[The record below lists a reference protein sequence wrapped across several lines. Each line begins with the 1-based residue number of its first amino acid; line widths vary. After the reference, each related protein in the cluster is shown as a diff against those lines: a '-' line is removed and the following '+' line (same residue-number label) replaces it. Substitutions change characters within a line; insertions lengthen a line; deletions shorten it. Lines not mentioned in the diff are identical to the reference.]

1 MREQRADGG
10 PGLRMLWSIL
20 MTIAIGYAVIV
31 ALLAVFQ
38 SHLVYFPGTGREL
51 TATPQAVGL
60 AYESVDVRTEDGE
73 TLHGWWVPAPGGDK
87 AARGAVLFFHGN
99 AGNISHRLDYL
110 RMFNALGYSTLALDY
125 RGYGRSSG
133 SPSEEGTYR
142 DALAGWRWV
151 TQTRGTKP
159 QDIVVAGES
168 LGGGVASWLAARH
181 PPRALLLLSTFTSV
195 PDLAAKI
202 YPLLPVRLI
211 SRFSYDTL
219 ANLSEIKAPVFI
231 AHSPDDE
238 IVPFAHGQAL
248 FAAAGEP
255 KQFLELRGGHN
266 EGFIFTREEWVRAVD
281 AFLKRHVPGA
291 E

>member
-1 MREQRADGG
+1 MEQRADGG
-10 PGLRMLWSIL
+10 PGLRMLWSVL
-20 MTIAIGYAVIV
+20 LTIAIGYGVIV

-51 TATPQAVGL
+51 AATPQAVGL
-60 AYESVDVRTEDGE
+60 AYESVDVPTEDGE
-73 TLHGWWVPAPGGDK
+73 TLHGWWVPGSGGDK
-87 AARGAVLFFHGN
+87 AARGTLLFFHGN

-133 SPSEEGTYR
+133 SPSEEGIYR
-142 DALAGWRWV
+142 DALAGWRWL

-159 QDIVVAGES
+159 EDIVIAGES
-168 LGGGVASWLAARH
+168 LGGAVASWLAARH

-211 SRFSYDTL
+211 SRFSYDNL
-219 ANLSEIKAPVFI
+219 ANLRQIKAPVFI

-248 FAAAGEP
+248 FAAAAEP

-266 EGFIFTREEWVRAVD
+266 ESFIFAREEWVRAVD
-281 AFLKRHVPGA
+281 SFLKRHSPGS